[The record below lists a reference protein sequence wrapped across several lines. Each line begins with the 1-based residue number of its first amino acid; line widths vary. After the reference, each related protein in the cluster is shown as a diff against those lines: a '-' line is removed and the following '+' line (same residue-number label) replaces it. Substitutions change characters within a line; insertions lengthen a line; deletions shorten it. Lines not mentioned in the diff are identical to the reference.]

1 MELGTKNFINVKP
14 PTLKVVCP
22 KHGEHSQYIE
32 STIKDHEG
40 YWCMICW
47 LESLGDP
54 LSTIKE

>member
-1 MELGTKNFINVKP
+1 MDFLNFKQPVLN
-14 PTLKVVCP
+14 VVCP
-22 KHGEHSQYIE
+22 KHGKHNHYIE

-54 LSTIKE
+54 LPTIKE

>member
-1 MELGTKNFINVKP
+1 MELETKNFINVEP

-32 STIKDHEG
+32 STIKGYEG

-47 LESLGDP
+47 LESLGNP
-54 LSTIKE
+54 LPTVEE